1 MRLEI
6 HGVESLSWR
15 ERQVVA
21 LKETGWGTEQIAGRL
36 GLAPATV
43 TTLLNRA
50 RRKGYRVVLVLEGD
64 PLALGQDEPDAEAG
78 DKQPTGA
85 EG

>member
-6 HGVESLSWR
+6 HGVENLSWR

-21 LKETGWGTEQIAGRL
+21 LKETGLGTDSIAGRL

-50 RRKGYRVVLVLEGD
+50 RRKGYRVVLVVDGD
-64 PLALGQDEPDAEAG
+64 PLAIGGEAVDDEQDDVQETE
-78 DKQPTGA
+78 
-85 EG
+85 

>member
-6 HGVESLSWR
+6 HGVEGLSWR

-21 LKETGWGTEQIAGRL
+21 LKETGWGTERIAGRL
-36 GLAPATV
+36 ELAPATV

-64 PLALGQDEPDAEAG
+64 PLALGQEEPDTEAG
-78 DKQPTGA
+78 DQQPTGA

>member
-6 HGVESLSWR
+6 HGVENLSWR

-21 LKETGWGTEQIAGRL
+21 LKETGWGTEAIARRL

-50 RRKGYRVVLVLEGD
+50 RRKAYRVVLVIDRD
-64 PLALGQDEPDAEAG
+64 PLALGDEEEEDLDEPEEA
-78 DKQPTGA
+78 
-85 EG
+85 